1 MSQGQKLELTWMGKD
16 HEDVLEP
23 RILIEQPELNYG
35 DYPTSLDPKESGNL
49 LIHGDNLLAL
59 KALIAAGYG
68 GQVKCIYIDPPYNTG
83 SAFEHYDDNL
93 EHSIWLSLMRQ
104 RLKLLRE
111 LLSEDGGSLW
121 ISIDD
126 NECHYL
132 KVMCDEIF
140 GRANFVSNLI
150 WQKKTA
156 PQGHAQWFS
165 DNHDHI
171 LVYARAKET
180 WHPFLLPRTEEQNAR
195 YSRTDD
201 PRGVYAPDNF
211 TISLTGGARGAQY
224 ARTGVSENVYEI
236 TLPSGRRVLPPKGRC
251 WLVKED
257 RYKELL
263 QDNLIVFAKGGDGV
277 PMIKRFLKDVRQG
290 TVPLTILLHS
300 DVGGNT
306 EAKKEVREFNQ
317 QEIFSTPKPERLI
330 ERVLTLATKPGDL
343 VLDSFLGSGTTSAV
357 AHKMGRRWIGIE
369 LGDHA
374 YTHCA
379 RRMQLVVDG
388 TDQGGISR
396 AQGWK
401 GGGGYRFYE
410 LAPPLILTD
419 DLGIPVINEQYD
431 AERLAAA
438 MALHQ
443 GYVYQPDKE
452 VYWRQGYNQS
462 KGFIYT
468 TTQHITADLLNHIAA
483 GLAGGE
489 TLLICCSS
497 HDRGLESLHPQISLL
512 RIPQRLLGTCTFKE
526 PRAGYDLNIICPPA
540 FEDEEDELTEE
551 EDELTEESSPAESVQ
566 ALGASDL
573 FSNEGE

>member
-83 SAFEHYDDNL
+83 NAFDRYDDNL
-93 EHSIWLSLMRQ
+93 EHSIWLNLMSQ
-104 RLKLLRE
+104 RFKFLHSLLRE
-111 LLSEDGGSLW
+111 DGFLFVNL
-121 ISIDD
+121 D
-126 NECHYL
+126 EQEHAYC
-132 KVMCDEIF
+132 KVMLDEIF
-140 GRANFVSNLI
+140 QRDNFLGDFI
-150 WQKKTA
+150 WQKRKGGGNDSAFIALDHDYILAYAKNSAKEIHPRKWTEAQTEEYKQRFREVDENGDRYYWDTVARNGLQNPIIVSIPCPDGSTLTINSQKSQASIEEGLRNGSVRLTKRVIKGVSVWSLHHRVYMGDGKRPRSIINDVGTNKTA
-156 PQGHAQWFS
+156 ADEMLYLFGS
-165 DNHDHI
+165 
-171 LVYARAKET
+171 
-180 WHPFLLPRTEEQNAR
+180 
-195 YSRTDD
+195 
-201 PRGVYAPDNF
+201 
-211 TISLTGGARGAQY
+211 
-224 ARTGVSENVYEI
+224 
-236 TLPSGRRVLPPKGRC
+236 
-251 WLVKED
+251 
-257 RYKELL
+257 
-263 QDNLIVFAKGGDGV
+263 
-277 PMIKRFLKDVRQG
+277 
-290 TVPLTILLHS
+290 
-300 DVGGNT
+300 
-306 EAKKEVREFNQ
+306 KKAFPY
-317 QEIFSTPKPERLI
+317 PKPENLI
-330 ERVLTLATKPGDL
+330 QKILTLATKPGDL

-452 VYWRQGYNQS
+452 VYWRQGYNRA

-483 GLAGGE
+483 GLADGE

-540 FEDEEDELTEE
+540 FEDEEDELTED
-551 EDELTEESSPAESVQ
+551 EDEPTEESSPAESVQ